1 MASQRSPHWVNSLVL
16 LEAIERYEQGR
27 LARPLQLWLQA
38 LLEIDPQDPPAPPNP
53 PG

>member
-1 MASQRSPHWVNSLVL
+1 MASQRSPHWVNSQVL

-27 LARPLQLWLQA
+27 LARPLKLWLQG
-38 LLEIDPQDPPAPPNP
+38 LLEINPKDPPAPPNP